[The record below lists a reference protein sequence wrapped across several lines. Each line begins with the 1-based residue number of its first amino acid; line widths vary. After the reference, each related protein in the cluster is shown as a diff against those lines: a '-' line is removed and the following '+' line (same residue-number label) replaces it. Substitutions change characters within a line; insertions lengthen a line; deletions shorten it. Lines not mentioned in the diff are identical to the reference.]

1 MISFILETLARELLD
16 ESSRYFLN
24 FQKRSFILLFLQ
36 GKAPGL
42 LPGEEFT
49 TVAVKM
55 LKEEASED
63 MAADFEKEA
72 LILSEFDHPNI
83 VKLYG
88 VCAVGK
94 PMCLLFE
101 FMARG
106 DLSNYLR
113 SNSPSNYVV
122 RSSDGSN
129 IFTDVK
135 ISHPEQIGIAKQI
148 LAGLVYL
155 GDRKFVHRDLA
166 SRNCLMDHNHVVKIA
181 DFGLSNVFDQTN
193 LLSTFCGSPLY
204 ASPEIVR
211 GCPYQGPEV
220 DCW

>member
-1 MISFILETLARELLD
+1 
-16 ESSRYFLN
+16 
-24 FQKRSFILLFLQ
+24 
-36 GKAPGL
+36 
-42 LPGEEFT
+42 
-49 TVAVKM
+49 M
-55 LKEEASED
+55 LKEEATDD
-63 MAADFEKEA
+63 MAADFEREA
-72 LILSEFDHPNI
+72 MILSEFDHPNI

-135 ISHPEQIGIAKQI
+135 ISHLEQIGISKQI

-155 GDRKFVHRDLA
+155 GDRMFVLRD
-166 SRNCLMDHNHVVKIA
+166 SYKTITGVMIVIQFPFTGCL
-181 DFGLSNVFDQTN
+181 
-193 LLSTFCGSPLY
+193 
-204 ASPEIVR
+204 
-211 GCPYQGPEV
+211 
-220 DCW
+220 